1 MEPVEDV
8 LDESRAGSL
17 AAGDGAGARFAPTFS
32 LECAA
37 CGYGIVRAKPP
48 ERCPMCQSTG
58 DWNHTAWRP
67 LTRAERLT
75 W

>member
-1 MEPVEDV
+1 MEAVEDV
-8 LDESRAGSL
+8 LDGSGAGSFP
-17 AAGDGAGARFAPTFS
+17 AGDGAAARLAPTFS

-48 ERCPMCQSTG
+48 ERRPMCQSTG
-58 DWNHTAWRP
+58 AWNHTAWRP
-67 LTRAERLT
+67 WTRAERLT